1 MPGMNRGGGM
11 MPGQGGGG
19 MPPQSGGNTM
29 AGEMLGGMFG
39 AAPQRFSGSPAPV
52 RDAPWNNWGMGDAPP
67 AMTPGMFALQERCL
81 AGDGRACNQ
90 LQIAQASQQQ
100 AIAAFHTKAN
110 QRGQWHNA
118 RGTTSSPM
126 RAR

>member
-1 MPGMNRGGGM
+1 

-29 AGEMLGGMFG
+29 AGEMLGGIFG
-39 AAPQRFSGSPAPV
+39 ALPQRFSGSPQRA
-52 RDAPWNNWGMGDAPP
+52 APWNNWGLGDAPS
-67 AMTPGMFALQERCL
+67 AITPGMLALQEKCL

-90 LQIAQASQQQ
+90 LQVAQASQQQ
-100 AIAAFHTKAN
+100 AIAAFHTKVN
-110 QRGQWHNA
+110 QVGQYHNM

>member
-29 AGEMLGGMFG
+29 AGDMIGRMFG
-39 AAPQRFSGSPAPV
+39 AAPV

-67 AMTPGMFALQERCL
+67 AMTPGMFALQEKCL

-90 LQIAQASQQQ
+90 LQIAQARQQQ
-100 AIAAFHTKAN
+100 AIAEFHTKAN